1 MGVIAYMGVMDFKFT
16 NILLCRVYLERGW
29 IMKLKIKNKK
39 LGLKI
44 VFKLNEYILSTLNE
58 KGEILKILEYIEH
71 FKEVKED
78 DKRQNKH
85 IWFTVWAIQDK

>member
-1 MGVIAYMGVMDFKFT
+1 MGY
-16 NILLCRVYLERGW
+16 

-39 LGLKI
+39 KGLKI

-85 IWFTVWAIQDK
+85 I